1 MSATAARAYVAM
13 QADERQEFRLP
24 RLLKDHLNEA
34 AALQGESV
42 AQYVI
47 EAVAERVTRDLA
59 EGATWELTV
68 PEQRRLLE
76 ILAKPA
82 APTSAFMEA
91 MPRADALFGSIPAP
105 AHR

>member
-1 MSATAARAYVAM
+1 MTDYFEEGQLELFAPPAR
-13 QADERQEFRLP
+13 
-24 RLLKDHLNEA
+24 
-34 AALQGESV
+34 
-42 AQYVI
+42 
-47 EAVAERVTRDLA
+47 

-91 MPRADALFGSIPAP
+91 MHDGGCWHKADDMCFFCP
-105 AHR
+105 